1 MIDSKLPFQLTS
13 YLPNLKFCWRCI
25 QVGLLVLPWFPLV
38 GAICIGLAL
47 LFTWLHNYHIIIR
60 RPLNWGFALLSLLL
74 IVTAGLAFDKAEA
87 FLGLFNFLPFFVAF
101 AGFNSLIQKPSQ
113 LRRLSLILVITSVP
127 VVVMGWG
134 QLFWGWATPPQ
145 WLSIF
150 GWFMETGGSPPGRMA
165 SVFIYANTLAV
176 YLIIVFILGLG
187 LWLEAYQKLRAKLA
201 NSSQG
206 NHQVYD
212 YLPYF
217 LFLSAIAIAN
227 FSALILT
234 NSRNAWIIALIA
246 CLAYAIYQGWQ
257 ILVGG
262 VMGVVAAIIAAAFA
276 PSPVAEI
283 FRKFVPAF
291 FWARLNDQ
299 LYPDRPLALMRTT
312 QWNFAWDLTWQRPW
326 TGWGLRNFTQ
336 LYQTQMDIWLG
347 HPHNLFLMLSAE
359 TGLPTTVL
367 FCSLFVW
374 MAIASI
380 KLLRNKQIL
389 KAQDRVILFSY
400 ILLLSC
406 LAIFNTLDVSI
417 FDFRI
422 NVLSWV
428 LLSGIAGFIYYHRRS
443 LRVTN

>member
-1 MIDSKLPFQLTS
+1 MIDYKLPFQLTS
-13 YLPNLKFCWRCI
+13 YLPNLKFCWRCV
-25 QVGLLVLPWFPLV
+25 QVGLLILPWFPLV
-38 GAICIGLAL
+38 GAIFIGLAL
-47 LFTWLHNYHIIIR
+47 IFTWLHNYHVIIR

-74 IVTAGLAFDKAEA
+74 IGTAGLAFDKTEA
-87 FLGLFNFLPFFVAF
+87 FLGLFNFLPFFIAF
-101 AGFNSLIQKPSQ
+101 AGFSSLIQKPSQ
-113 LRRLSLILVITSVP
+113 LRRLSLILVITSIP

-145 WLSIF
+145 WQSIF
-150 GWFMETGGSPPGRMA
+150 GWFMETGGTPPGRMA
-165 SVFIYANTLAV
+165 SVFMYANTFAV

-201 NSSQG
+201 NSAQG
-206 NHQVYD
+206 SHQVYD

-217 LFLSAIAIAN
+217 LFLSVIAIAN

-234 NSRNAWIIALIA
+234 NSRNAWVIALIA

-257 ILVGG
+257 MLVSG
-262 VMGVVAAIIAAAFA
+262 VMAVVAAIIGAAFA

-336 LYQTQMDIWLG
+336 LYQAQMDIWLG

-359 TGLPTTVL
+359 TGLPTTIL
-367 FCSLFVW
+367 FCSLFGW
-374 MAIASI
+374 MAIAGLR
-380 KLLRNKQIL
+380 LLCNEQIP
-389 KAQDRVILFSY
+389 KAQNRVILFSY

-406 LAIFNTLDVSI
+406 LAIFNTVDVSI

-422 NVLSWV
+422 NVIAWI
-428 LLSGIAGFIYYHRRS
+428 LLSSIAGFISYYS
-443 LRVTN
+443 KKLKV